1 MFAYLDLCMGNLFS
15 YFLPKFN
22 LRKRKIKIERICK
35 PIICQDLVSLTSGKK
50 FLVIYLQA
58 NHMAIC
64 LDLVSVHLF
73 AKYLS
78 NNSKCEPQHEISNNV
93 AF

>member
-1 MFAYLDLCMGNLFS
+1 MGNLFS
-15 YFLPKFN
+15 YILPKFN
-22 LRKRKIKIERICK
+22 LRKRKIIIERICK
-35 PIICQDLVSLTSGKK
+35 PIICQDLVSLTSGKKK

-78 NNSKCEPQHEISNNV
+78 NNSKCELGHEISKNV
-93 AF
+93 VF